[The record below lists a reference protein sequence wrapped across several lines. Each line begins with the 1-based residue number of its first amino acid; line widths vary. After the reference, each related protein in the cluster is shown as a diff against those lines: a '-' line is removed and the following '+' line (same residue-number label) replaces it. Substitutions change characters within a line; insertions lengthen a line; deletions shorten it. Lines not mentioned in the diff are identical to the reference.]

1 VTAHSRK
8 RAAAP
13 APSAR
18 PRPAAAAAAPLK
30 KQRGRP
36 RKFGVPSRAITITL
50 PEPVIDAL
58 EAIDADLG
66 RAIVRLAQPE
76 MAKLP
81 HLPAEI
87 ARFGSRAVIVV
98 NPTRT
103 LERRTGVTLVP
114 LPDGRA
120 LISFARSITPAH
132 IELKLA
138 DALDDPELD
147 DSDRAIFTAIQ
158 DILRSVRKTRGVS
171 VEQRSII
178 VLETDRRAGAAPVRS
193 GRGAARPRRSAP
205 VSTRTVNG

>member
-1 VTAHSRK
+1 LAPHARK
-8 RAAAP
+8 RAA
-13 APSAR
+13 
-18 PRPAAAAAAPLK
+18 PAAAKTRPSASPAAGPLP

-36 RKFGVPSRAITITL
+36 RKFGVPSRAVTVTL

-66 RAIVRLAQPE
+66 RAIVRVAQPE

-132 IELKLA
+132 IELMLA

-158 DILRSVRKTRGVS
+158 DILRSVRKTRGVR

-178 VLETDRRAGAAPVRS
+178 VLETDRRDGAAPVPS
-193 GRGAARPRRSAP
+193 GRGAARPRRSAA
-205 VSTRTVNG
+205 VSTRIVNG